1 MPHTL
6 REAAKAV
13 GRDRSTLVR
22 AIRTGRLSATRDAA
36 TGAWLIEPAE
46 LHRVYPPEFAEGDAE
61 RTSGAAWRRV
71 RPMGRTNG
79 AQAAA
84 QVEIREL
91 RTQLAVYE
99 RTVDDLRRR
108 LDAEAEER
116 RRLTLVL
123 ADLRQRTGAALVLDL
138 AAPTIATGTFRK
150 GPHEL
155 VSRTA
160 RRVLRSPSRAAADPG
175 AARHLDGVDAPRRHR
190 CAKVVVLS
198 NHHRGGVHGPG

>member
-61 RTSGAAWRRV
+61 RTSGALGV

-91 RTQLAVYE
+91 RAQLAAYE

-123 ADLRQRTGAALVLDL
+123 ADL
-138 AAPTIATGTFRK
+138 
-150 GPHEL
+150 
-155 VSRTA
+155 
-160 RRVLRSPSRAAADPG
+160 PG
-175 AARHLDGVDAPRRHR
+175 ARRHR
-190 CAKVVVLS
+190 RRA
-198 NHHRGGVHGPG
+198 RGGRGGADDRDRHIQEGTA

>member
-22 AIRTGRLSATRDAA
+22 AIRAGRLSASRDEV

-46 LHRVYPPEFAEGDAE
+46 LHRIYPPDPAEDGAE
-61 RTSGAAWRRV
+61 RMNDALGSAIAGRPIGRR
-71 RPMGRTNG
+71 NG

-91 RTQLAVYE
+91 RAQLAAHE
-99 RTVDDLRRR
+99 RSLEDLRRR

-116 RRLTLVL
+116 RRLTMVL
-123 ADLRQRTGAALVLDL
+123 ADMRQAPPASPMRRWWPWADDDFQTGRPGRRARAFLIVL
-138 AAPTIATGTFRK
+138 AASASGM
-150 GPHEL
+150 G
-155 VSRTA
+155 VSR
-160 RRVLRSPSRAAADPG
+160 DW
-175 AARHLDGVDAPRRHR
+175 R
-190 CAKVVVLS
+190 CAE
-198 NHHRGGVHGPG
+198 GAI